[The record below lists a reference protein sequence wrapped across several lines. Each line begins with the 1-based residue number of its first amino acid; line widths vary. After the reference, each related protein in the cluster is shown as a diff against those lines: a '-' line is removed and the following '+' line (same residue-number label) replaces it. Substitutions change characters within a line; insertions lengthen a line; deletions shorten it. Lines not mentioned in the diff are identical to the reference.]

1 MLANVV
7 RATDGMITWEMALQ
21 SFGELFLYVLWP
33 VLYAVILIWLFYQ
46 FMETNEIKKRAIIGM
61 IAWGVYTIGSV
72 LFMNFIWKN
81 YLDDMMIIEAMP
93 IVISALVIWNFVSIG
108 SVLLFMY
115 IGKSMKKLK

>member
-7 RATDGMITWEMALQ
+7 RATDGMITWKMALQ

-46 FMETNEIKKRAIIGM
+46 FMETNEIKRRVIIGM

-81 YLDDMMIIEAMP
+81 YLDDMIITEAMP
-93 IVISALVIWNFVSIG
+93 IVISALLVWNFVSVG
-108 SVLLFMY
+108 SVLLFVY
-115 IGKSMKKLK
+115 IGKHMKKLK